1 MTSNV
6 ANLQDQSIDFYDKY
20 LNWKTSVTDME
31 NLASKKELA
40 LLLVEQSHC
49 YLNFYKYKQAK

>member
-6 ANLQDQSIDFYDKY
+6 SHLQDKSIDFYDKY
-20 LNWKTSVTDME
+20 LDWKTTTADLTD
-31 NLASKKELA
+31 LQGKRDLA

-49 YLNFYKYKQAK
+49 YLNFYKYK